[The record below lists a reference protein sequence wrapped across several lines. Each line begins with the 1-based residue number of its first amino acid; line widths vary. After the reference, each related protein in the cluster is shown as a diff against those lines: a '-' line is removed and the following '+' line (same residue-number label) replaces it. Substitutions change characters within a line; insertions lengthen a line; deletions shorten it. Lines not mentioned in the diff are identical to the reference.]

1 VIQFQE
7 SIADAYV
14 LPARN
19 VMLPSTPGRQVRF
32 LQGHAVIK
40 HGRDLVAMMLRPD
53 VKIQLT
59 PYALSWLE
67 TFFAEAGERVRAEV
81 QWPER
86 SNPPT
91 PVTPSA
97 PESVIWDPSLRG
109 EVASG
114 ATSQDPDPG
123 TE

>member
-1 VIQFQE
+1 MIQFDQ

-40 HGRDLVAMMLRPD
+40 HGRDLVAMMRRPD

-59 PYALSWLE
+59 PFALSWLD
-67 TFFAEAGERVRAEV
+67 TFLAEAGERMLAEV

-86 SNPPT
+86 KPP
-91 PVTPSA
+91 VKESA
-97 PESVIWDPSLRG
+97 PLVAERSWDPGLRG
-109 EVASG
+109 EVTSG
-114 ATSQDPDPG
+114 ATSQEPDPG

>member
-1 VIQFQE
+1 MIQFDQ
-7 SIADAYV
+7 SIADCYV

-59 PYALSWLE
+59 PFALSWLE
-67 TFFAEAGERVRAEV
+67 TFLAEAGERTRAEV

-86 SNPPT
+86 PRPNQQTVAAEPMA
-91 PVTPSA
+91 V
-97 PESVIWDPSLRG
+97 WDPSLREG
-109 EVASG
+109 VASAANSEG
-114 ATSQDPDPG
+114 TDPG
-123 TE
+123 TQ

>member
-1 VIQFQE
+1 MIQFQE
-7 SIADAYV
+7 SIADCYV

-40 HGRDLVAMMLRPD
+40 HGRDLVAMMRRPD

-59 PYALSWLE
+59 PFALSWLD
-67 TFFAEAGERVRAEV
+67 TFMAEAGEQMRAEV

-86 SNPPT
+86 PRPNQQT
-91 PVTPSA
+91 VATE
-97 PESVIWDPSLRG
+97 PEVWDPSLRE

-114 ATSQDPDPG
+114 ATSQGSDPG

>member
-1 VIQFQE
+1 VIQFPE
-7 SIADAYV
+7 SIADCYV

-19 VMLPSTPGRQVRF
+19 VSMPSTPGRQVRF
-32 LQGHAVIK
+32 LQGHAVVK

-59 PYALSWLE
+59 PFALSWLD
-67 TFFAEAGERVRAEV
+67 TFLAEAGERLRAEV

-86 SNPPT
+86 PAPS
-91 PVTPSA
+91 PVIGQATAASQWNA
-97 PESVIWDPSLRG
+97 NLREG
-109 EVASG
+109 VVSG
-114 ATSQDPDPG
+114 AASQGSDPG

>member
-1 VIQFQE
+1 MIQFQE
-7 SIADAYV
+7 SIADCYV

-40 HGRDLVAMMLRPD
+40 HGRDLVAMMRRPD

-59 PYALSWLE
+59 PFALSWLD
-67 TFFAEAGERVRAEV
+67 TFLAEAGERMRAEV

-86 SNPPT
+86 PRPNQQT
-91 PVTPSA
+91 VATE
-97 PESVIWDPSLRG
+97 PEVVWDPSRRE
-109 EVASG
+109 EVISG
-114 ATSQDPDPG
+114 ATSPGSDPG

>member
-1 VIQFQE
+1 VIQFNE
-7 SIADAYV
+7 SIADCYV

-19 VMLPSTPGRQVRF
+19 IMLPSTPGRQVRF
-32 LQGHAVIK
+32 LQGHAVVK

-59 PYALSWLE
+59 PFALSWLD
-67 TFFAEAGERVRAEV
+67 TFLAEAGERMRAEV

-86 SNPPT
+86 AAPRVGWNSN
-91 PVTPSA
+91 
-97 PESVIWDPSLRG
+97 LREG
-109 EVASG
+109 VVSG
-114 ATSQDPDPG
+114 ATSQGSDPG

>member
-1 VIQFQE
+1 VIQFDQ

-40 HGRDLVAMMLRPD
+40 HGRDLVAMMRRPD

-59 PYALSWLE
+59 PYALSWLD
-67 TFFAEAGERVRAEV
+67 TFLAEAGERMLAEV

-86 SNPPT
+86 APH
-91 PVTPSA
+91 VEASA
-97 PESVIWDPSLRG
+97 PLVAERSWDPSLRG
-109 EVASG
+109 EVTSG
-114 ATSQDPDPG
+114 ATSQGTDPG

>member
-1 VIQFQE
+1 MIQFDQ

-40 HGRDLVAMMLRPD
+40 HGRDLVAMMRRPD

-59 PYALSWLE
+59 PYALSWLD
-67 TFFAEAGERVRAEV
+67 TFLAEAGERLRAEV

-86 SNPPT
+86 APQ
-91 PVTPSA
+91 PSA
-97 PESVIWDPSLRG
+97 PLVAERSWDPSLRE
-109 EVASG
+109 EVTSG
-114 ATSQDPDPG
+114 TTSQGPDPG

>member
-1 VIQFQE
+1 MIQFDQ
-7 SIADAYV
+7 SIADCYV

-59 PYALSWLE
+59 PFALSWLD
-67 TFFAEAGERVRAEV
+67 TFLAEAGERMRAEM

-86 SNPPT
+86 T
-91 PVTPSA
+91 PHHR
-97 PESVIWDPSLRG
+97 WDPSLREG
-109 EVASG
+109 VASG
-114 ATSQDPDPG
+114 ADSQGSDPG

>member
-1 VIQFQE
+1 VIQFSE
-7 SIADAYV
+7 SIADCYV

-86 SNPPT
+86 QAQRT
-91 PVTPSA
+91 VATE
-97 PESVIWDPSLRG
+97 PESVVWDPSRKEEIL
-109 EVASG
+109 SG

>member
-7 SIADAYV
+7 SIADCYV

-67 TFFAEAGERVRAEV
+67 TFFAEAGEQVRAEV

-86 SNPPT
+86 QPQQRT
-91 PVTPSA
+91 VATE
-97 PESVIWDPSLRG
+97 PESVVWDPSRREEIL
-109 EVASG
+109 SG
-114 ATSQDPDPG
+114 ADSQGTDPG

>member
-1 VIQFQE
+1 VIQFDQ

-40 HGRDLVAMMLRPD
+40 HGRDLVAMMRRPD

-67 TFFAEAGERVRAEV
+67 TFFKEAGDNVHAEV

-86 SNPPT
+86 PPQQ
-91 PVTPSA
+91 PSA
-97 PESVIWDPSLRG
+97 PLVAERSWDPSLRE
-109 EVASG
+109 EVTSG
-114 ATSQDPDPG
+114 ATSQGTDPG

>member
-1 VIQFQE
+1 MIQFNE
-7 SIADAYV
+7 PIANCYV

-32 LQGHAVIK
+32 LQGHAVVK

-59 PYALSWLE
+59 PFALSWLD
-67 TFFAEAGERVRAEV
+67 TFMAEAGERLRAEV

-86 SNPPT
+86 
-91 PVTPSA
+91 PVSRQVA
-97 PESVIWDPSLRG
+97 PEPELAAWDSKLREG
-109 EVASG
+109 VVSG
-114 ATSQDPDPG
+114 ATSPGSDPG

>member
-1 VIQFQE
+1 MIQFQE
-7 SIADAYV
+7 SIADCYV

-32 LQGHAVIK
+32 LQGHAVVK

-59 PYALSWLE
+59 PFALSWLD
-67 TFFAEAGERVRAEV
+67 TFLAEAGDRMRAEV

-86 SNPPT
+86 APRQVTAATEPVVTWDSN
-91 PVTPSA
+91 
-97 PESVIWDPSLRG
+97 LREG
-109 EVASG
+109 VVSG
-114 ATSQDPDPG
+114 AASQGSDPG

>member
-1 VIQFQE
+1 
-7 SIADAYV
+7 
-14 LPARN
+14 
-19 VMLPSTPGRQVRF
+19 MLPSTPGRQVRF

-40 HGRDLVAMMLRPD
+40 HGRDLVAMMRRPD

-67 TFFAEAGERVRAEV
+67 TFFKEAGENVHAEV

-86 SNPPT
+86 QP
-91 PVTPSA
+91 PSA
-97 PESVIWDPSLRG
+97 VAAVPESVIWDPSRKEEIL
-109 EVASG
+109 SG
-114 ATSQDPDPG
+114 AASQDPDPG